1 LIQPALSVKLAKYGT
16 EPNHNPGRATMT
28 DKVIAIEEEDGPFQ
42 IIFKRI
48 LRMVPE
54 RDKDDKKLQ
63 RLIAFRLKT
72 DGEGPTNEYL
82 IKKIREI
89 IHCGYTGSLYD
100 FLKDDLKEK
109 ECGFHEDVTDPPEV
123 A

>member
-1 LIQPALSVKLAKYGT
+1 MP
-16 EPNHNPGRATMT
+16 
-28 DKVIAIEEEDGPFQ
+28 DKVIAIEEEGGPFQ
-42 IIFKRI
+42 IIFRRI
-48 LRMVPE
+48 MRMVPE
-54 RDKDDKKLQ
+54 RDKDDIKLQ

-82 IKKIREI
+82 IRKIREI

-109 ECGFHEDVTDPPEV
+109 ECGIHEGVPDPPEV

>member
-1 LIQPALSVKLAKYGT
+1 MT
-16 EPNHNPGRATMT
+16 E
-28 DKVIAIEEEDGPFQ
+28 KVIAIEEEDGPFQ
-42 IIFKRI
+42 PIFQRI
-48 LRMVPE
+48 MRMVPE

-63 RLIAFRLKT
+63 RLIAFRLKS

-82 IKKIREI
+82 VRKIREI
-89 IHCGYTGSLYD
+89 IQCGYTGCLYD

-109 ECGFHEDVTDPPEV
+109 ECGFNGEDNPDPPEV

>member
-1 LIQPALSVKLAKYGT
+1 MS
-16 EPNHNPGRATMT
+16 
-28 DKVIAIEEEDGPFQ
+28 DKVIAIEAEDGPFQ

-48 LRMVPE
+48 MRMVPE
-54 RDKDDKKLQ
+54 RDKDDIKLQ

-82 IKKIREI
+82 VRKIREI
-89 IHCGYTGSLYD
+89 IQCGYTDSLYD
-100 FLKDDLKEK
+100 FLKNDLKEK
-109 ECGFHEDVTDPPEV
+109 ECGFQGGAPEPPEV

>member
-1 LIQPALSVKLAKYGT
+1 MS
-16 EPNHNPGRATMT
+16 

-42 IIFKRI
+42 VILRRI
-48 LRMVPE
+48 MRMVPE

-82 IKKIREI
+82 IRKIREI

-109 ECGFHEDVTDPPEV
+109 ECGVPGGDPDPPEV

>member
-1 LIQPALSVKLAKYGT
+1 MP
-16 EPNHNPGRATMT
+16 
-28 DKVIAIEEEDGPFQ
+28 DKVIAIEEESGPFQ
-42 IIFKRI
+42 IIFRRI
-48 LRMVPE
+48 MRMVPE
-54 RDKDDKKLQ
+54 RDKDDIKLQ

-82 IKKIREI
+82 IRKIREI

-109 ECGFHEDVTDPPEV
+109 ECGIQAGVPDPPEV

>member
-1 LIQPALSVKLAKYGT
+1 MP
-16 EPNHNPGRATMT
+16 
-28 DKVIAIEEEDGPFQ
+28 DKVIAIEEESGPFQ
-42 IIFKRI
+42 IIFRRI
-48 LRMVPE
+48 MRMVPE
-54 RDKDDKKLQ
+54 RDKDDIKLQ

-82 IKKIREI
+82 IRKIREI

-109 ECGFHEDVTDPPEV
+109 ECGIREGEPDPPEV